1 MGAFS
6 EDFAETFLYGYYPV
20 YLYSTKVHYIPESLN
35 TGKLPPLHLV
45 DETQA
50 SPYLRFMGSNMNTD
64 SKTHF
69 FRLEGTEILK
79 DVPTQKYSFG
89 VSFDMLIFE
98 KLEPVFLP
106 KRFNFLHL
114 YLFGVDSSS
123 NEILLTKVSVDL
135 YVFNINRDP
144 INTNQFDAIF
154 KLIILYIENG
164 IQKGKD
170 SDQSVIS
177 FPKQGSKTELINSNN
192 NVYQTQKTKN
202 MKLQGFLSDQLFL
215 FKVNEYLSNKLIK
228 DGN

>member
-98 KLEPVFLP
+98 KLEPVSLQ

-123 NEILLTKVSVDL
+123 NQILLTKVSVDL
-135 YVFNINRDP
+135 NVYNIFRDP
-144 INTNQFDAIF
+144 NIRDKINASF
-154 KLIILYIENG
+154 KLIVLYTENG
-164 IQKGKD
+164 IQKSTGG
-170 SDQSVIS
+170 DQILIT
-177 FPKQGSKTELINSNN
+177 FSKEGNKFEFINSNS

-215 FKVNEYLSNKLIK
+215 FKVNEYLPK
-228 DGN
+228 